1 MSECFQLKKFVDL
14 HQGKNKSLPT
24 KICVWKIKQLMKY
37 CHDTYLKCYGYIL
50 NLPLRLWATTINTF
64 FRIKEMKNCWRQKFF
79 LKNIIFFRCF
89 KNYYDD
95 SENKIYKQEEVNWC
109 LQKCSL
115 FIYISW
121 QEKLSQKYS
130 WELSPLTIII
140 EKKRKILL
148 LHMSYFVSFVLFF
161 PLNYII

>member
-1 MSECFQLKKFVDL
+1 MRIWD
-14 HQGKNKSLPT
+14 
-24 KICVWKIKQLMKY
+24 
-37 CHDTYLKCYGYIL
+37 
-50 NLPLRLWATTINTF
+50 TTINTF
-64 FRIKEMKNCWRQKFF
+64 FRIKEMKNCWKQKFF

-130 WELSPLTIII
+130 WELSPSYYYYWKKKKNIII
-140 EKKRKILL
+140 T
-148 LHMSYFVSFVLFF
+148 YVLFCF
-161 PLNYII
+161 LCFVFSTQLYYIGPVHLQFMDVQFHEKIMKMISR